1 MALRYREDMLLLFVN
16 SMTCSK
22 IVRHI
27 WDMAIVPL
35 FSWTCERVIFSVE
48 LLDVVHY
55 FSSCEQCL
63 ICKLKTDALITR
75 FFFFHL
81 RISVPHMV
89 SFFPQITW
97 NFFNVFFFFFYK
109 CLFFSVIS
117 FPVQVTHLLLFRK

>member
-75 FFFFHL
+75 FFFFIFAYPSHTW
-81 RISVPHMV
+81 SH
-89 SFFPQITW
+89 SFPKSHGTSLMF
-97 NFFNVFFFFFYK
+97 FFFFFYK